1 MKQQFEKIDSN
12 GKWVQN
18 FFKKV
23 NGTKRK
29 MLLFPFSISLLELDI
44 RFQPIFDS
52 TEEIRLTKIRAL
64 FSKFKSYIQ
73 SRFTQLLNKKWLHT
87 NVQTIIFLSKI
98 VFIPSWVDIL
108 LLHDKFEKKN
118 ALLLISRVHRKMN
131 CTYRINKWPADV
143 RHASRALKSKYVL
156 RKLGRNGE
164 LGYQVQY

>member
-12 GKWVQN
+12 GKWVQK

-29 MLLFPFSISLLELDI
+29 MLLFTFSISLLELDI
-44 RFQPIFDS
+44 RFQPIFNS
-52 TEEIRLTKIRAL
+52 TEEIRLTKMRAL

-73 SRFTQLLNKKWLHT
+73 SRVVTQLLNKKWLHA

-108 LLHDKFEKKN
+108 LLHDKFEKN
-118 ALLLISRVHRKMN
+118 ALLLISRVHHKSN

-143 RHASRALKSKYVL
+143 RHACCALKSKYVL

-164 LGYQVQY
+164 LGYQVQL